1 MNVQNIRIVPPAPQQ
16 PSQPNGAPVKP
27 FAPSFEAEQAR
38 AAGKMSAETS
48 GDVLTQDEKNF
59 FEELFPSA
67 AQQIREYHAYG
78 RDGSRNAVSTG
89 TVVDRRG

>member
-1 MNVQNIRIVPPAPQQ
+1 MSIQNIQSLQSAVPQIQRPQEGSAKQFFPALD
-16 PSQPNGAPVKP
+16 
-27 FAPSFEAEQAR
+27 AEQKTK
-38 AAGKMSAETS
+38 AAQASAVPN
-48 GDVLTQDEKNF
+48 GDVLSQDEKTF

-78 RDGSRNAVSTG
+78 RDGSRLAVTTG

>member
-1 MNVQNIRIVPPAPQQ
+1 MSIQNIQTLQSAVPQVHWPQEGNTKQFFPALD
-16 PSQPNGAPVKP
+16 
-27 FAPSFEAEQAR
+27 AEQKTKAVQL
-38 AAGKMSAETS
+38 SAVSS
-48 GDVLTQDEKNF
+48 GDVLSQDEKQF

-78 RDGSRNAVSTG
+78 RDGSRQAVSTG

>member
-1 MNVQNIRIVPPAPQQ
+1 MSIQNIQTLQSAVPQVHRPQEGTAKQFFPALD
-16 PSQPNGAPVKP
+16 
-27 FAPSFEAEQAR
+27 AEQKTKAVQL
-38 AAGKMSAETS
+38 SAVSS
-48 GDVLTQDEKNF
+48 GDVLSQDEKQF

-78 RDGSRNAVSTG
+78 RDGSRQAVSTG

>member
-1 MNVQNIRIVPPAPQQ
+1 MNVQNIRIAPPAAQQ
-16 PSQPNGAPVKP
+16 PSQPNNAPTRP

-38 AAGKMSAETS
+38 AAGKMPQDAS

-78 RDGSRNAVSTG
+78 RDGSRKAVTTG